1 MNAYNEILDF
11 LMNRAKFAEY
21 REDYWGFVEDAS
33 MRHKLF
39 VVTDGD
45 SMRREYQY
53 HYPVK
58 AFFGFREKTEVVAL
72 DRTDVST
79 LEWYR
84 LEDALYYACGNA
96 KEQ

>member
-1 MNAYNEILDF
+1 MNFYEEIYNF
-11 LMNRAKFAEY
+11 LLHRANFAEY

-33 MRHKLF
+33 QRFKLF
-39 VVTDGD
+39 VVTDGS

-58 AFFGFREKTEVVAL
+58 TMFGFREKQQMVAL
-72 DRTDVST
+72 DRSDVST

-84 LEDALYYACGNA
+84 LEDALYYACERA

>member
-1 MNAYNEILDF
+1 MNAYNEVFNF
-11 LMNRAKFAEY
+11 LVNRANFAEY
-21 REDYWGFVEDAS
+21 REDYWGFVEDS
-33 MRHKLF
+33 SQRFKLF

-58 AFFGFREKTEVVAL
+58 VLFGLREKTEVVVL
-72 DRTDVST
+72 DRNDMSQ

-84 LEDALYYACGNA
+84 LEDALYYACERA